1 MIALTGC
8 SNSIKPVD
16 VIVSDF
22 DISEA
27 EAIMKRTWKPVKELT
42 NANLETRPDVQI
54 SSKEDFFNRYS
65 FTYMDEMMKTSIFES
80 IVDIG
85 QDGQVIKDDKGNLVF
100 GEGNIITYVPTI
112 YDEGIFIRKAY
123 LRDSRYKEEY
133 ESFNVVE
140 LVIEEE
146 SNDKIIERAEDFYR
160 TDIFRKN
167 EEGQW
172 ILYMIEGTGSIA
184 WER

>member
-1 MIALTGC
+1 
-8 SNSIKPVD
+8 
-16 VIVSDF
+16 
-22 DISEA
+22 
-27 EAIMKRTWKPVKELT
+27 
-42 NANLETRPDVQI
+42 
-54 SSKEDFFNRYS
+54 
-65 FTYMDEMMKTSIFES
+65 MDEMMKTSIFES